1 MDEKQIFDE
10 LAALIREYFDDE
22 SLEITPETGP
32 ETIEDWDSLAH
43 IGLIVSVE
51 KHFGVKFPMNE
62 VLTLK
67 TVGKLCGAVK
77 RLL

>member
-1 MDEKQIFDE
+1 MEEKQIFDE

-32 ETIEDWDSLAH
+32 DTIEDWDSLAH

-67 TVGKLCGAVK
+67 TVGKLRDAVK